1 VPGASD
7 VRDFVD
13 ALLGA
18 RKVLAGVADWQ
29 PDAVEGVFRYVRA
42 VEYQGEI
49 AGELTVKAYPRR
61 PTLRFRIILTVGRAI
76 WRLDYSFGDAPHV
89 NSHNRPADL
98 TGEPITEP
106 HYHSWADNRR
116 FAKANALP
124 ARLHNARILPK
135 RIRRFEQAFRWFCAQ
150 TNIQLTSHDI
160 PDLPKSDRLL

>member
-76 WRLDYSFGDAPHV
+76 WRLDYSFDDAPHV

-98 TGEPITEP
+98 TGTD
-106 HYHSWADNRR
+106 HRT
-116 FAKANALP
+116 ALSQLGGQP
-124 ARLHNARILPK
+124 AVREGERI
-135 RIRRFEQAFRWFCAQ
+135 AGASAQ
-150 TNIQLTSHDI
+150 C
-160 PDLPKSDRLL
+160 